1 VRDFSQP
8 PGVVVV
14 QIDPTTGLLPAPG
27 VEGMSEVFLDGTA
40 PKEAAVPTDEQD
52 NPDQM
57 LLEKN
62 E

>member
-1 VRDFSQP
+1 MEKRS
-8 PGVVVV
+8 PGVAVV

-27 VEGMSEVFLDGTA
+27 AEGVSEVFLDGTA
-40 PKEAAVPTDEQD
+40 PKEAAVPAGEQE